1 MRLDVGAIEL
11 RTLSDDYEDP
21 GRPEDD
27 WVPEPEPPGAIR
39 RLVDR
44 PVRVWGA
51 VPEPERSV
59 ERRACGASVLAPKRA
74 GIGPL
79 IAQGNA
85 VRARCRPERLRAAGP
100 RVGAD
105 GVHAER
111 SRPAPRR
118 AVW

>member
-27 WVPEPEPPGAIR
+27 WGPEPEPPGAIR

-51 VPEPERSV
+51 VPELERSV
-59 ERRACGASVLAPKRA
+59 ERRR
-74 GIGPL
+74 
-79 IAQGNA
+79 A
-85 VRARCRPERLRAAGP
+85 VRRFW
-100 RVGAD
+100 
-105 GVHAER
+105 
-111 SRPAPRR
+111 RR
-118 AVW
+118 NGRESGR